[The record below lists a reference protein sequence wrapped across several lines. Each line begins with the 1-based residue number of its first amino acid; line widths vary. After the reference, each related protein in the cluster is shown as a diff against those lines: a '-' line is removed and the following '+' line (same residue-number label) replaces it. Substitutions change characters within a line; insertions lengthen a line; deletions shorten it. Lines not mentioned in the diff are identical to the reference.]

1 MTLEADWSITA
12 MLCDHAQVADG
23 KLFIAGGGW
32 LFTGPGA
39 FSHALAIKV
48 AVPWAAANEQ
58 HTLSARLTDE
68 DGRVVSLG
76 EPPSEVGFGT
86 RFEVGRPAGI
96 PAGSP
101 LSMPIA
107 INFGPMELDPGAG
120 FSWVISI
127 DDQVLAQVPFRT
139 RLPPLPGA

>member
-1 MTLEADWSITA
+1 
-12 MLCDHAQVADG
+12 MLCDYAQVADG

-32 LFTGPGA
+32 VFTGPAA
-39 FSHALAIKV
+39 FTHSLAIKIS
-48 AVPWAAANEQ
+48 VPWSAANER

-68 DGRVVSLG
+68 DGHAVTLG

-86 RFEVGRPAGI
+86 HFEVGRPAGT

-101 LSMPIA
+101 LQMPLA

-120 FSWVISI
+120 FAWVISV
-127 DDQVLAQVPFRT
+127 DDQVLEQVQFRT
-139 RLPPLPGA
+139 RLPPIPGA